1 MTGTEAISNGI
12 PAFRA
17 PEPKNASHTL
27 LAMASILGVM
37 FLGLSMLIVGS
48 GVIPSEGES
57 VLSQLARLVFGASP
71 IYYLVTGSAVLV
83 LVLAANTAYADFPRL
98 TSLLARD
105 NYAPHQLAFR
115 GDRLA
120 FSNGIL
126 LLGVLAGVLI
136 VVFGGSTG
144 ALLPLYALSVFAAFT
159 FSQAGMVKHWRRVK
173 GPGWRLKAV
182 VNGVGATV
190 TGLVALIAALT
201 NLMNPDLPIFPG
213 LPIGW
218 GSWVVLL
225 IIPMFIWLFR
235 QVSQHYAEA
244 RGLTELPADPSFIQP
259 LRHHVVV
266 PVARLSLP
274 TVKALQYAA
283 SISPNVTAV
292 FVATA
297 HEEGEAMEELWK
309 VWGEG
314 VPLIIVDSPY
324 RSLTGPLLRFLT
336 EVKRN
341 ERADIVTVVLPE
353 YVPDRWWKHVLHGQS
368 AQLLKVVLFFTPGF
382 VVTSVPTHERVVVA
396 TA

>member
-1 MTGTEAISNGI
+1 
-12 PAFRA
+12 
-17 PEPKNASHTL
+17 
-27 LAMASILGVM
+27 
-37 FLGLSMLIVGS
+37 MLIVGS
-48 GVIPSEGES
+48 GVIPAEGES
-57 VLSQLARLVFGASP
+57 ELSQLARLVFGASP

-126 LLGVLAGVLI
+126 LLGVLAGALI

-159 FSQAGMVKHWRRVK
+159 FSQAGMVKHWLRVK
-173 GPGWRLKAV
+173 GPGWRLKSV

-190 TGLVALIAALT
+190 TGLVASIAALT

-235 QVSQHYAEA
+235 QVSRHYEEA
-244 RGLTELPADPSFIQP
+244 RGLTALPLDPSFIQP
-259 LRHHVVV
+259 LHHHVVV
-266 PVARLSLP
+266 PVARLNLP

-297 HEEGEAMEELWK
+297 HEEGVAMEELWK

-382 VVTSVPTHERVVVA
+382 VVTSVPTHERVVAAVA
-396 TA
+396 